1 MVFYAPDARPR
12 DLLPHD
18 PLKAIVA
25 PRPIGWVSTISA
37 AGAVNLA
44 PYSFFNQI
52 HTRPAILA
60 LASEGRKDTI
70 RNLEE
75 VGEFVWNLVSYDLR
89 EAMNASS
96 ATVAPGIDEFELAGL
111 AKAPSRLV
119 RPPRVAA
126 AKAALECRLVE
137 IVQVKTA
144 SGRALDG
151 WLAIG
156 EVVGVH
162 IDDAVIRDGR
172 VDGAALRAIAR
183 CGYDEYAL
191 VGELFAMKR
200 PP

>member
-1 MVFYAPDARPR
+1 MVFYEPSARPR

-25 PRPIGWVSTISA
+25 PRPIGWVSTVSA

-44 PYSFFNQI
+44 PYSFFNQL
-52 HTRPAILA
+52 HTNPAILA

-75 VGEFVWNLVSYDLR
+75 VGEFVWNLVSFELR
-89 EAMNASS
+89 EAMNATS
-96 ATVAPGIDEFELAGL
+96 ATVAQGIDEFELAGL

-137 IVQVKTA
+137 IVQLKTA

-172 VDGAALRAIAR
+172 VDGASLRAIAR

-191 VGELFAMKR
+191 VDEVFAMKR
-200 PP
+200 PA

>member
-1 MVFYAPDARPR
+1 MVFYAPHARPR

-52 HTRPAILA
+52 HTRPPILA

-75 VGEFVWNLVSYDLR
+75 VGEFVWNLASFELR

-111 AKAPSRLV
+111 AKAPSHLV

-137 IVQVKTA
+137 IVQLKTA

-172 VDGAALRAIAR
+172 VDGEALRAIAR
-183 CGYDEYAL
+183 CGYDDYAL
-191 VGELFAMKR
+191 VDALFAMQR
-200 PP
+200 PA